1 MEETILEAGFEEIGT
16 YITRRQNTVVQYIVT
31 RTIMDLCEW
40 SAWRTGATV
49 SRKWWEQDSLYLEGS
64 KKRSAAAV

>member
-1 MEETILEAGFEEIGT
+1 MEEAIREAGLKGIRKF
-16 YITRRQNTVVQYIVT
+16 ITRRQNTVVQYIVT